1 MKLNFNACDLT
12 KPETIAIAVGTVLVS
27 TVAKYAIEKAFET
40 KTLQAQAR
48 IAEANAQTAMAEI
61 MKASGM
67 FGGNANG
74 DDKA

>member
-1 MKLNFNACDLT
+1 MKLNFNACDLS
-12 KPETIAIAVGTVLVS
+12 KPETIAIAVGTVLIS

-40 KTLQAQAR
+40 KSLEAQAR

-67 FGGNANG
+67 IGGNGNG
-74 DDKA
+74 DNKA

>member
-12 KPETIAIAVGTVLVS
+12 KPETIAIACGTVLVS
-27 TVAKYAIEKAFET
+27 TVAKFAIEKIFESRMVE
-40 KTLQAQAR
+40 AQAR

-67 FGGNANG
+67 IGGNDG
-74 DDKA
+74 VDKT